1 MEIMSNIMPVVGAV
15 NIWGSV
21 VNACAW
27 ALQKIFELTLLLGI
41 PNYVLAI
48 FIFTCLVKLLIQ
60 PMMGAQMKATR
71 KMQQIKPQL
80 EELKV
85 KYGHNKNRYDE
96 EMVRLYQEHDISPFS
111 GCLPLLIQFP
121 ILIALFQA
129 MRNFDPAIY
138 NPEFIQYWKFMW
150 IDNLS
155 TMVVDTKWPWLLP
168 ILSGIFTFLQ
178 QKVQLVNGQA
188 QDSSQK
194 TLMYAMPIMFVWFV
208 RNFPAALAIYWIFYS
223 VIGTAIQAVLNMK
236 WAKEDKILEEE
247 RQAALEAEKAEKRA
261 KKEAKRAAI
270 AASKAEY
277 AAKQAAKGGK
287 KKEKVTGVDE
297 FGSEYEE
304 IDLMDTYNVD
314 AEDFD
319 PDMFIDE
326 LPEGSVVRRKKVK
339 KNPYSSEFEYVDV
352 YITPDGI
359 EHSLD
364 KLKREARSQKIEA
377 RAKEVGLF
385 GGGKKKKK

>member
-15 NIWGSV
+15 NVWAAV
-21 VNACAW
+21 VDACAFI
-27 ALQKIFELTLLLGI
+27 LQKIFEVTLMLGI

-48 FIFTCLVKLLIQ
+48 FLFTCIVKALIQ

-85 KYGHNKNRYDE
+85 KYANNKNRYNE

-129 MRNFDPAIY
+129 MRGFDPAVY
-138 NPEFIQYWKFMW
+138 NPEYLQYWKFLW
-150 IDNLS
+150 VDNLS
-155 TMVVDTKWPWLLP
+155 TIVVDTKWPWLLP
-168 ILSGIFTFLQ
+168 ILSGIFTFVQ
-178 QKVQLVNGQA
+178 QKVQFVDGQA

-194 TLMYAMPIMFVWFV
+194 TLMYAMPIMFIWFV
-208 RNFPAALAIYWIFYS
+208 RNFPVALALYWIFYS
-223 VIGTAIQAVLNMK
+223 VVGTAIQAVLNMK
-236 WAKEDKILEEE
+236 WGKQEKIEEAE
-247 RQAALEAEKAEKRA
+247 RAAQLEAEKAEKRA

-270 AASKAEY
+270 AAAKAEHN
-277 AAKQAAKGGK
+277 AKQAAKGK

-297 FGSEYEE
+297 FGAEYEE

-314 AEDFD
+314 SEDFD

-352 YITPDGI
+352 YVTPDGK

-364 KLKREARSQKIEA
+364 LLKKQARSQKVEE
-377 RAKEVGLF
+377 RAKAGLM
-385 GGGKKKKK
+385 GKKKKH

>member
-1 MEIMSNIMPVVGAV
+1 MEQISRKDRQI
-15 NIWGSV
+15 
-21 VNACAW
+21 
-27 ALQKIFELTLLLGI
+27 LREL
-41 PNYVLAI
+41 
-48 FIFTCLVKLLIQ
+48 
-60 PMMGAQMKATR
+60 AQR
-71 KMQQIKPQL
+71 QL
-80 EELKV
+80 E
-85 KYGHNKNRYDE
+85 
-96 EMVRLYQEHDISPFS
+96 
-111 GCLPLLIQFP
+111 
-121 ILIALFQA
+121 
-129 MRNFDPAIY
+129 
-138 NPEFIQYWKFMW
+138 
-150 IDNLS
+150 
-155 TMVVDTKWPWLLP
+155 
-168 ILSGIFTFLQ
+168 LSGSEKNSRILKQ
-178 QKVQLVNGQA
+178 W
-188 QDSSQK
+188 DD
-194 TLMYAMPIMFVWFV
+194 
-208 RNFPAALAIYWIFYS
+208 LADYS
-223 VIGTAIQAVLNMK
+223 EL
-236 WAKEDKILEEE
+236 L
-247 RQAALEAEKAEKRA
+247 EKAQQ

-352 YITPDGI
+352 YITPDGK

>member
-1 MEIMSNIMPVVGAV
+1 MEIMSTFVPVVGAV
-15 NIWGSV
+15 NIWSAV
-21 VNACAW
+21 VDACAW
-27 ALQKIFELTLLLGI
+27 MLQKIFELTKLAGF

-48 FIFTCLVKLLIQ
+48 FIFTCLIKVLIQ

-71 KMQQIKPQL
+71 KMQLIKPQL

-85 KYGHNKNRYDE
+85 KYGNNANRYNE

-129 MRNFDPAIY
+129 MRNFDPAFY
-138 NPEFIQYWKFMW
+138 NPEFVQYWKFLW

-155 TMVVDTKWPWLLP
+155 TIVMETKWPWLLP
-168 ILSGIFTFLQ
+168 ILSGVLTYVQ
-178 QKVQLVNGQA
+178 QKVQFVNGQA
-188 QDSSQK
+188 QDSSQR

-208 RNFPAALAIYWIFYS
+208 RSFPAALAIYWIFYS
-223 VIGTAIQAVLNMK
+223 LVGTAIQALLNVK
-236 WAKEDKILEEE
+236 WGKQEAVEAEARK
-247 RQAALEAEKAEKRA
+247 AAIEAEKAEKRA

-277 AAKQAAKGGK
+277 EAKQAAKGGK
-287 KKEKVTGVDE
+287 KKEKVKGVDE
-297 FGSEYEE
+297 FGAEYEE
-304 IDLMDTYNVD
+304 IDLMDTYNID
-314 AEDFD
+314 SEDFD
-319 PDMFIDE
+319 PDTFIDE

-352 YITPDGI
+352 YVTPDGV

-364 KLKREARSQKIEA
+364 KLKREARAQKSED
-377 RAKEVGLF
+377 RAKQALT
-385 GGGKKKKK
+385 GKKKK